1 MFSDDKVAPSP
12 HERPNYESDQMTR
25 FTLTTALL
33 LIPATA
39 FAETQLERFENLS
52 EGMNQMMVEMMAFEI
67 ESLGGDATALRDV
80 KSAMPEWDDEMRT
93 AGGCILDQYRDA
105 AGNAEV
111 DALLDRLDAA
121 LPVMQQ
127 MGMTEFAE
135 SEMAETML
143 PVGMTLEDSARI
155 NQECGMMELQL
166 RDMQE
171 TGFTEAMMAASAT
184 VPSE

>member
-1 MFSDDKVAPSP
+1 
-12 HERPNYESDQMTR
+12 MTR
-25 FTLTTALL
+25 IALTTALL

-52 EGMNQMMVEMMAFEI
+52 ESMNQMMVEMMAFEI

-80 KSAMPEWDDEMRT
+80 KSTMPEWDDDMRT
-93 AGGCILDQYRDA
+93 AGECILDQYRDA
-105 AGNAEV
+105 TDNAEV

-143 PVGMTLEDSARI
+143 PVGMTIEDSARI

-166 RDMQE
+166 RDMQA

>member
-1 MFSDDKVAPSP
+1 
-12 HERPNYESDQMTR
+12 MTR
-25 FTLTTALL
+25 FALTATLL
-33 LIPATA
+33 LFPATA

-52 EGMNQMMVEMMAFEI
+52 ESMNQLMVEMMAFEI
-67 ESLGGDATALRDV
+67 ENLGGDATALRDV
-80 KSAMPEWDDEMRT
+80 RSTMPEWDDDMRA

-105 AGNAEV
+105 TDNAEV

-121 LPVMQQ
+121 LPVMQE